1 MIYQII
7 IILLWVL
14 IAVYWILL
22 SFRNK
27 EPSKKEPM
35 FSRITFLVFMV
46 ISFYLLFSKSV
57 PFSVL
62 NGSFYKNHFFYYLGF
77 IITVASLIFTAYS
90 RYILGNNWSGR
101 IEIKKDHKLIT
112 NGPYNITRNPIYTG
126 LLFGVLGTA
135 LMYNQLKG
143 ILALIL
149 LSCAFSM
156 KIKKEEKFLL
166 KNFPKYKTYMRK
178 VKRLIPFLY

>member
-1 MIYQII
+1 
-7 IILLWVL
+7 
-14 IAVYWILL
+14 
-22 SFRNK
+22 
-27 EPSKKEPM
+27 
-35 FSRITFLVFMV
+35 MV
-46 ISFYLLFSKSV
+46 VSFYLLFSKSV

-62 NGSFYKNHFFYYLGF
+62 NGSFYHNHFFYYLGF
-77 IITVASLIFTAYS
+77 IITVAGLIFASYS

-101 IEIKKDHKLIT
+101 IEIKKDHKLVT
-112 NGPYNITRNPIYTG
+112 NGAYSITRNPIYTG

-143 ILALIL
+143 ILALTL
-149 LSCAFSM
+149 LFYAFSM

-166 KNFPKYKTYMRK
+166 KNFPEYKTYMRK